1 MNNNNKDND
10 NNDNSDNINKNSGKE
25 SLCEILFWGKML
37 LYINIDAEFQKH
49 EIREKD
55 DIYNNE
61 TKDITEKE
69 YCKGVAAGLQLKPNG
84 KSVIKFINA
93 CHLATI
99 KYEA

>member
-1 MNNNNKDND
+1 MIIIITVIILTKAVG
-10 NNDNSDNINKNSGKE
+10 KNRYVRF
-25 SLCEILFWGKML
+25 LFWGKML
-37 LYINIDAEFQKH
+37 LYINIDAEVQKH
-49 EIREKD
+49 LEIREKG

-69 YCKGVAAGLQLKPNG
+69 YCKGVAAGLQPKPNG

>member
-1 MNNNNKDND
+1 
-10 NNDNSDNINKNSGKE
+10 
-25 SLCEILFWGKML
+25 ML
-37 LYINIDAEFQKH
+37 LYINIDAEVQKH
-49 EIREKD
+49 LEIREKG

-69 YCKGVAAGLQLKPNG
+69 YCKGVAAGLQPTPNG